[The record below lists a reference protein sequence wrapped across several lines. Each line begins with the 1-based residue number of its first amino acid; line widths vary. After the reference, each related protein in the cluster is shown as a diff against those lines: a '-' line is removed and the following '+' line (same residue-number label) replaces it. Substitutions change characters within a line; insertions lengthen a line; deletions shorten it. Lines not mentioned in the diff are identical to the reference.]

1 MSYTVIW
8 RETSPVYRF
17 VSNGVRHVPSYG
29 DQRPQ
34 VHCFMSNGACHVPS
48 YDANNTPGV
57 PFYVE
62 RRMSDKGTRK
72 SNEVRSPYMVVEN
85 VCTGGT
91 LAV

>member
-1 MSYTVIW
+1 
-8 RETSPVYRF
+8 
-17 VSNGVRHVPSYG
+17 
-29 DQRPQ
+29 
-34 VHCFMSNGACHVPS
+34 MSNGACHVPS